1 MSETV
6 ICVGAVVRRADEVL
20 LVRQSAGH
28 SLEGQWTIP
37 WGQLG
42 QGESPSAAALRET
55 EEEGGIVAEVEG
67 LLGVQELPEPWLG
80 MIGIVFLCRHTEG
93 EPTPDNRETDAAKYF
108 NREALEEFT
117 GTLEPLS
124 YWLVKRVF
132 DDEHVTVTSDD
143 SNPFCPSLG
152 YF

>member
-6 ICVGAVVRRADEVL
+6 ICVGTVVRRADEVL

-80 MIGIVFLCRHTEG
+80 MIGIIFI
-93 EPTPDNRETDAAKYF
+93 
-108 NREALEEFT
+108 
-117 GTLEPLS
+117 
-124 YWLVKRVF
+124 
-132 DDEHVTVTSDD
+132 
-143 SNPFCPSLG
+143 
-152 YF
+152 